1 MKASSPSIAL
11 GALLV
16 ATFGCGSGQYDA
28 NAPSAAPSEHGYA
41 KTSSM
46 QEDTAGA
53 TTEDLQAEESATP
66 SGDDDA
72 TERDSADEVESV
84 HAPAGGPSG
93 PGSGAGP

>member
-1 MKASSPSIAL
+1 VL
-11 GALLV
+11 GTVLA

-53 TTEDLQAEESATP
+53 TTEDSMTEDSATP
-66 SGDDDA
+66 SDET
-72 TERDSADEVESV
+72 TESDSADDVDSV

-93 PGSGAGP
+93 PGAGAGGP

>member
-1 MKASSPSIAL
+1 MKTIVL
-11 GALLV
+11 GGLLV
-16 ATFGCGSGQYDA
+16 AAIGCGSGQYDA

-53 TTEDLQAEESATP
+53 TTEDLQAEDSATP
-66 SGDDDA
+66 SDGENKTESDSVDDID
-72 TERDSADEVESV
+72 SV

-93 PGSGAGP
+93 PGAGAGGP